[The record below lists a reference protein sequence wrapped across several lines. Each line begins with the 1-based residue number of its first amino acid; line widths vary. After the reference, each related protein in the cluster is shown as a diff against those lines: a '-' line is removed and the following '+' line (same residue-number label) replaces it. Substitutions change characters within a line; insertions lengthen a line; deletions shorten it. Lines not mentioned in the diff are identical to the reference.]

1 MAGEARAG
9 APPAGGAGNDLAGR
23 LERLT
28 PAQRALL
35 ARRLGQRASPG
46 PYRLSATQFGIWL
59 FEQLNPGTSTYH
71 NPAAV
76 RLSGLVEED
85 LLREAL
91 QRVQDRHEP
100 LRSRYPADEDG
111 VPRAFVEPPGALRL
125 PWRLVDVGD
134 LPDPGREAA
143 RIVREEAVTPFRL
156 DRGPVWRCLLVRT
169 GPDERVLV
177 ATFHHIVSDGGS
189 LGVLLA
195 ELGALYPALVS
206 GERPA
211 PAVPPK
217 GYFALAAKDAV
228 APGALEHWLGTLDG
242 APDRIDLSALAEWP
256 GQCEKPQPYASTG
269 EFVSAD
275 QIGQTERPG
284 QSQVAAAGR
293 KWAGREMTLRVPG
306 STAAALEH
314 LCSRRSAS
322 LFAGLVA
329 ASAATLH
336 RASGQGDLVLT
347 TPVDRRDREGLALI
361 GCFVNTVVLRLRVCP
376 DDRLDALLERA
387 AGVVADALAHSDLP
401 FSRLV
406 SALPRRGDG
415 RSPFGNVA
423 VVHNNAPL
431 DTVSLGNLRLSH
443 HPLPPVEVK
452 HDLALSWNRRRDELT
467 GRIEYA
473 ARFPDAAVEG
483 LARHLRYTVEML
495 ATAPATR
502 VADLSPLSPLSEPAG

>member
-9 APPAGGAGNDLAGR
+9 AVPAGGAGDDLAGR

-35 ARRLGQRASPG
+35 ERRLRQRASPG
-46 PYRLSATQFGIWL
+46 PYRPSATQFGIWL
-59 FEQLNPGTSTYH
+59 FEQLSPGTSTYH

-76 RLSGLVEED
+76 RLSGPVDED

-111 VPRAFVEPPGALRL
+111 VPQAFVEPPGALRL
-125 PWRLVDVGD
+125 PWRVEDVTA
-134 LPDPGREAA
+134 LPDPAQQAA
-143 RIVREEAVTPFRL
+143 RLVAQEAVTPFRL

-169 GPDERVLV
+169 GPEERVLV
-177 ATFHHIVSDGGS
+177 TTFHHIVSDGGS

-195 ELGALYPALVS
+195 ELAALYPALAA
-206 GERPA
+206 GRRPA
-211 PAVPPK
+211 LAVPPQ

-228 APGALEHWLGTLDG
+228 PAGALEHWLRTLDG
-242 APDRIDLSALAEWP
+242 APDRIDLSPLAEWSASAEP
-256 GQCEKPQPYASTG
+256 PRPPQLPQP
-269 EFVSAD
+269 
-275 QIGQTERPG
+275 QP
-284 QSQVAAAGR
+284 SQPPTPAAGPGPAAPAPGPAAGG
-293 KWAGREMTLRVPG
+293 KWAGRELTLRVPDG
-306 STAAALEH
+306 PVTALEQ
-314 LCSRRSAS
+314 LCARHGTS

-336 RASGQGDLVLT
+336 RASGQDDLVMT
-347 TPVDRRDREGLALI
+347 TPVDRRGHEGRALI
-361 GCFVNTVVLRLRVCP
+361 GCFVNTVVLRLRVGP
-376 DDRLDALLERA
+376 DDRLDALLARA
-387 AGVVADALAHSDLP
+387 AGVVADALAHSGLP

-423 VVHNNAPL
+423 VVHNNAPM
-431 DTVSLGNLRLSH
+431 DAVSLGGLRLSH

-452 HDLALSWNRRRDELT
+452 HDLALSWNRRRDGLT

-473 ARFPDAAVEG
+473 ARFPDAAVERLRG
-483 LARHLRYTVEML
+483 HLRHTVETL
-495 ATAPATR
+495 AAAPATR
-502 VADLSPLSPLSEPAG
+502 VADLPALSEPVR

>member
-1 MAGEARAG
+1 M
-9 APPAGGAGNDLAGR
+9 
-23 LERLT
+23 
-28 PAQRALL
+28 
-35 ARRLGQRASPG
+35 
-46 PYRLSATQFGIWL
+46 SATQFGIWL
-59 FEQLNPGTSTYH
+59 FEQLDPGTSTYH

-76 RLSGLVEED
+76 RLSGPVEED

-125 PWRLVDVGD
+125 PWRSVDVGE

-143 RIVREEAVTPFRL
+143 RIVREEALTPFRL

-177 ATFHHIVSDGGS
+177 VTFHHIVSDGGS
-189 LGVLLA
+189 LGVLLT
-195 ELGALYPALVS
+195 ELTALYPALAA
-206 GERPA
+206 GEVPA

-217 GYFALAAKDAV
+217 GYFALAAKDTV
-228 APGALEHWLGTLDG
+228 APGALEHWLRTLDG
-242 APDRIDLSALAEWP
+242 APDRIDLSALAE
-256 GQCEKPQPYASTG
+256 
-269 EFVSAD
+269 
-275 QIGQTERPG
+275 RPG
-284 QSQVAAAGR
+284 RSQGAAAGR
-293 KWAGREMTLRVPG
+293 KWAGRELTLRVPG
-306 STAAALEH
+306 GTAAALEH

-336 RASGQGDLVLT
+336 RLSGQGDLVLT

-361 GCFVNTVVLRLRVCP
+361 GCFVNTVVLRLRVFP

-431 DTVSLGNLRLSH
+431 DTVSLGGLGLSH

-483 LARHLRYTVEML
+483 LARHLQYTVETL

-502 VADLSPLSPLSEPAG
+502 VADLPPLSEPAG

>member
-9 APPAGGAGNDLAGR
+9 AVTAGGAGDDLAGR

-35 ARRLGQRASPG
+35 ERRLRQRTSPG
-46 PYRLSATQFGIWL
+46 PYRPSATQFGIWL

-76 RLSGLVEED
+76 RLSGPVDED

-111 VPRAFVEPPGALRL
+111 VPHAFVEPPGALRL
-125 PWRLVDVGD
+125 PWRVEDVTA
-134 LPDPGREAA
+134 LPDPGQQAA
-143 RIVREEAVTPFRL
+143 RLVAQEAVTPFRL

-169 GPDERVLV
+169 GPEERVLV
-177 ATFHHIVSDGGS
+177 TSFHHIVSDGGS

-195 ELGALYPALVS
+195 ELAALYPALAA
-206 GERPA
+206 GRRPLL
-211 PAVPPK
+211 AVPPQ

-228 APGALEHWLGTLDG
+228 PAEALEHWLRTLDG
-242 APDRIDLSALAEWP
+242 APDRIDLSPLAERSAAAEP
-256 GQCEKPQPYASTG
+256 PQPPTRGG
-269 EFVSAD
+269 E
-275 QIGQTERPG
+275 PG
-284 QSQVAAAGR
+284 PAPGPAAGG
-293 KWAGREMTLRVPG
+293 KWAGRELTLRVPDG
-306 STAAALEH
+306 PATALEQ
-314 LCSRRSAS
+314 LCARHGTS
-322 LFAGLVA
+322 LFTGLVA

-336 RASGQGDLVLT
+336 RASGQDDLVMT
-347 TPVDRRDREGLALI
+347 TPVDRRGHEGRALI
-361 GCFVNTVVLRLRVCP
+361 GCFVNTVVLRLRVGP

-387 AGVVADALAHSDLP
+387 AGVVADALAHSGLP

-406 SALPRRGDG
+406 SALPRRGDA

-423 VVHNNAPL
+423 VVHNNAPM
-431 DTVSLGNLRLSH
+431 DAVSLGGLRLSH

-452 HDLALSWNRRRDELT
+452 HDLALSWNRRRDGLT

-473 ARFPDAAVEG
+473 ARFPDAAVERLRG
-483 LARHLRYTVEML
+483 HLRHTVETL
-495 ATAPATR
+495 AAAPATR
-502 VADLSPLSPLSEPAG
+502 VADLPALSEPTR

>member
-1 MAGEARAG
+1 MTGEARAG
-9 APPAGGAGNDLAGR
+9 AVPAGGAGNDLAGR

-59 FEQLNPGTSTYH
+59 FEQLNPGTSAYH

-76 RLSGLVEED
+76 RLSGPVEED

-125 PWRLVDVGD
+125 PWRLVDVAD
-134 LPDPGREAA
+134 LPDPWREAA
-143 RIVREEAVTPFRL
+143 RIVKEEAVTPFRL

-195 ELGALYPALVS
+195 ELTALYQALTA
-206 GERPA
+206 GGRPA

-217 GYFALAAKDAV
+217 GYFALAAKDTV

-256 GQCEKPQPYASTG
+256 GHCERPQPSASAG
-269 EFVSAD
+269 ESVPA
-275 QIGQTERPG
+275 GQTERPG
-284 QSQVAAAGR
+284 RSQGAAAGR
-293 KWAGREMTLRVPG
+293 EWAGREMTLRVPDG
-306 STAAALEH
+306 TAAALER

-423 VVHNNAPL
+423 VVHNNAPM
-431 DTVSLGNLRLSH
+431 DTVSLGDLRLSH

-483 LARHLRYTVEML
+483 LARHLRYTVEAL

-502 VADLSPLSPLSEPAG
+502 VADLPPLSEPAG